1 MFFDVKFSILKR
13 KDSDYLNLLENS
25 VFQSSVSDFHFVIL
39 GWLNMFCKYEWVVSH
54 DLFFLLILGWD
65 RREGGGVSKLAKSN
79 AIQIYIRR
87 ALGIVHAK
95 AYDLLMLCVWFGT
108 REIFFFHVKNRLLGK
123 YILSH
128 SLSRQKSLIKEQSL
142 THRSTLFTGLS
153 TVKEKNVGE
162 MKLLT
167 EKFVQ
172 HMVKTLT
179 EMKARHMRELLTFA
193 KLTPQRKTTK
203 LNRKMTSSA
212 TLSTKDVDDI
222 STP

>member
-1 MFFDVKFSILKR
+1 M
-13 KDSDYLNLLENS
+13 
-25 VFQSSVSDFHFVIL
+25 
-39 GWLNMFCKYEWVVSH
+39 
-54 DLFFLLILGWD
+54 
-65 RREGGGVSKLAKSN
+65 
-79 AIQIYIRR
+79 
-87 ALGIVHAK
+87 
-95 AYDLLMLCVWFGT
+95 
-108 REIFFFHVKNRLLGK
+108 
-123 YILSH
+123 
-128 SLSRQKSLIKEQSL
+128 
-142 THRSTLFTGLS
+142 
-153 TVKEKNVGE
+153 KEKNVGE

-212 TLSTKDVDDI
+212 TLSTKDVDDM